1 MAQRIATETTEYTES
16 QLSRVFPPDPLTE
29 KIIGAA
35 IEVHRI
41 LGPGLLES
49 VYEQALCHDFE
60 LQGIRYESQA
70 HIEMQYKDK
79 KIKDQRIDLI
89 VGDPGDRVVVD
100 LKSLSRLPEVS
111 TAQVLSYLKATG
123 LKRGLL
129 INFGEKRLVDGVR
142 RLSL

>member
-1 MAQRIATETTEYTES
+1 MS
-16 QLSRVFPPDPLTE
+16 DSLTE

-49 VYEQALCHDFE
+49 VYEQALCHEFD
-60 LQGIRYESQA
+60 LRGIRYDRQA
-70 HIEMQYKDK
+70 QVEMYYKECV
-79 KIKDQRIDLI
+79 IKDHRIDLL
-89 VGDPGDRVVVD
+89 VEQEVVVD
-100 LKSLSRLPEVS
+100 LKSLSRLPEVA

-129 INFGEKRLVDGVR
+129 VNFGEKRLVDGVR

>member
-1 MAQRIATETTEYTES
+1 MS
-16 QLSRVFPPDPLTE
+16 DPLTE

-35 IEVHRI
+35 IEVHRV

-49 VYEQALCHDFE
+49 VYEQAICHEFD
-60 LQGIRYESQA
+60 LRGIKYQRQA
-70 HIEMQYKDK
+70 HIEMWYKDK
-79 KIKDQRIDLI
+79 SIKDQRIDLL
-89 VGDPGDRVVVD
+89 VEDNGDRAVVD
-100 LKSLSRLPEVS
+100 LKSLSRLPDIA

>member
-1 MAQRIATETTEYTES
+1 VS
-16 QLSRVFPPDPLTE
+16 DPLTE
-29 KIIGAA
+29 RIIGAA
-35 IEVHRI
+35 IEVHRV
-41 LGPGLLES
+41 LGPGLLET
-49 VYEQALCHDFE
+49 VYEQALCHEFD
-60 LQGIRYESQA
+60 LRGIQYRRQA
-70 HIEMQYKDK
+70 QIEMIYKDK
-79 KIKDQRIDLI
+79 VIKDQRIDLL
-89 VGDPGDRVVVD
+89 VEDQGDQVIVD

>member
-1 MAQRIATETTEYTES
+1 MS
-16 QLSRVFPPDPLTE
+16 DPLTE

-49 VYEQALCHDFE
+49 IYENALCHEFD
-60 LQGIRYESQA
+60 LRGIKYQRQA
-70 HIEMQYKDK
+70 CVEMSYKDLV
-79 KIKDQRIDLI
+79 IRDQRVDLI
-89 VGDPGDRVVVD
+89 VEDVDDRVIIE
-100 LKSLSRLPEVS
+100 LKSLSRLPEIS

-129 INFGEKRLVDGVR
+129 INFGENRLVDGVR

>member
-1 MAQRIATETTEYTES
+1 MAQRIATETTEDTERR
-16 QLSRVFPPDPLTE
+16 LPRVPETDPLTE

-49 VYEQALCHDFE
+49 VYEQALCHEFE
-60 LQGIRYESQA
+60 LRGIRYQCQA
-70 HIEMQYKDK
+70 HIEMRYKEK

-89 VGDPGDRVVVD
+89 VEDQADRVVVD
-100 LKSLSRLPEVS
+100 LKSLSRMPEVS

>member
-1 MAQRIATETTEYTES
+1 MG
-16 QLSRVFPPDPLTE
+16 DPLTE

-35 IEVHRI
+35 IEVHRV

-49 VYEQALCHDFE
+49 VYEQALCHEFD
-60 LQGIRYESQA
+60 LRGIKYHRQS
-70 HIEMQYKDK
+70 HIEMWYKEK
-79 KIKDQRIDLI
+79 KIKDQRIDL
-89 VGDPGDRVVVD
+89 VVEDEGDRVIVD
-100 LKSLSRLPEVS
+100 LKSLSRLPEIS
-111 TAQVLSYLKATG
+111 TAQVLSYFKATG